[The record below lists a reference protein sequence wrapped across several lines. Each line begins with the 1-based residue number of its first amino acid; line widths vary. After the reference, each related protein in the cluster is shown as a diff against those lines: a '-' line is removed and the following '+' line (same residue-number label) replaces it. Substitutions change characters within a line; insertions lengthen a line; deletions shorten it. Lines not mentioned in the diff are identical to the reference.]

1 MKIIDLHNHTSFSYD
16 GSSSINSLVENAI
29 KSGVDVLGI
38 TDHEFSIGDKIEEYI
53 KAVGEA
59 KEKYQGKITLLLG
72 LEIGT
77 RPHPE
82 NFNPEITKKLDYCL
96 FESLDDIRAM
106 DFNEFLAWRRNF
118 RCPQGLAHTDIFKL
132 SEMYN
137 TDVLRVLK
145 RENIFWEIN
154 FSGNYNYYFDL
165 ISNREKQE
173 AIKRSGIAISVGSD
187 THWVGDF
194 DKKRLVQTNE
204 FARSLQNPLALGI
217 RDYGIGRY

>member
-1 MKIIDLHNHTSFSYD
+1 MKIIDLHNHTNFSYD
-16 GSSSINSLVENAI
+16 GISGINSLVENAVRN
-29 KSGVDVLGI
+29 GVDVLGI
-38 TDHEFSIGDKIEEYI
+38 TDHEFSIGDRIEEYI
-53 KAVGEA
+53 NAVNSA
-59 KEKYQGKITLLLG
+59 KEKYSGKVTLLLG

-77 RPHPE
+77 RPYPE
-82 NFNPEITKKLDYCL
+82 KFNPEITKKLDYCL
-96 FESLDDIRAM
+96 FESLDDCRAM
-106 DFNEFLAWRRNF
+106 NLDEFLAWRKHF
-118 RCPQGLAHTDIFKL
+118 HCPQGLAHTDIFKL
-132 SEMYN
+132 ERMYDADILN
-137 TDVLRVLK
+137 ILK

-173 AIKRSGIAISVGSD
+173 TVSKSGIALSVGSD

-204 FARSLQNPLALGI
+204 FLRSLKNPLALGI